1 MRARPAVAAALLSLL
16 AAGAA
21 LAAPAT
27 PAASRSAFPGAS
39 SPWTVD
45 DLVGA
50 ERAEGWTVSPD
61 GRLVAWAQS
70 EVEEVE
76 DEEKRVSNLWLR
88 RIETRESAPLT
99 RGLDRATRPAF
110 SPDSRFLAFLST
122 RKPPGGEDEDDLGD
136 TQVWAIPVGGGEAEP
151 VTRFDRDVLDAAWID
166 ADTLL
171 VLAEESPTAR
181 EREREEADDA
191 AIVVDDAD
199 EKPPVRL
206 FTVSRDGETVR
217 RLSVEDDWVDSV
229 AVSPDGRWAVLT
241 AQQSL
246 SYEFDSRVPPH
257 AYLVDLSTGARR
269 RLLEDGVLLPHTV
282 RWALDAAGFYFANER
297 TRHPLYR
304 MATVT
309 DLHYH
314 DLASGEVTR
323 IDLGTD
329 RGLGGDYRATP
340 DGFVAL
346 LHEGVRYRPA
356 RFVRRG
362 TAWTRRDL
370 SGTHVKN
377 LDEWA
382 LGKDGRTLVY
392 LTSSATTP
400 PQGWVARLD
409 GDRIVGERRI
419 TDLNSGW
426 KGKPTGRAEVLR
438 WTGARGE
445 TVEGILYYPLDWQE
459 GERRPLILD
468 IHGGPAAED
477 RDTWGAGWGVPG
489 LLWRQR
495 GAFILQANYHGSR
508 GYGLDWVESIEKNYY
523 TLEIPDLE
531 AGVDHVIARGLAD
544 PERLA
549 SAGWSNGGILTAEL
563 ITRTRRYKAAMVGAA
578 DVEWISDWGNVDF
591 GASFDNYY
599 FGAPPWEAPEVY
611 IEKSP
616 FFRLTEVT
624 TPTIVFTGTEDRNV
638 PPHQSW
644 SLFRALQQIGKA
656 PSRLVLFPGEPHG
669 LRKVAHQRRQIEET
683 VAWFDRYLFEKAP
696 DPLAA
701 SGAVPKGS
709 ALAALL
715 ARARAARTDG
725 VFGRRAGAALVPE
738 TVPFEGLEVGRF
750 EVTRAQYAA
759 FDPAYSVEPGTADL
773 PATGVGFE
781 QAKRYAEWLA
791 TATGRPFRLPTVKE
805 AEALAEKGEGDGE
818 GNTLDRWAGYTPNP
832 KDRAAIRRALEAAA
846 PVAGEAPLLQPV
858 GSHPGAGDDPVFD
871 LDGNAAEWAVAED
884 GKGQP
889 VGPSADRPE
898 DPRSNDQPPA
908 AYVGL
913 RVVVGAGDGAE
924 EVNGYVVMP
933 SPFQGLGDI
942 GGLFLERPGC
952 MPAPLRG
959 CRRVR
964 LRLRTTLV
972 WDRRPHF
979 WYFGSY
985 NCTLNPPGT
994 LKCVTRP

>member
-1 MRARPAVAAALLSLL
+1 MRARPAAAAVRLLLALL
-16 AAGAA
+16 AAGTMPVA
-21 LAAPAT
+21 LAAPAAS
-27 PAASRSAFPGAS
+27 PASPTSASGPPGR
-39 SPWTVD
+39 WTVD
-45 DLVGA
+45 DLVSS
-50 ERAEGWTVSPD
+50 ERAEGLAVSPD
-61 GRLVAWAQS
+61 GRLAVWVQS
-70 EVEEVE
+70 TVEKVE
-76 DEEKRVSNLWLR
+76 DEEKRVSNLWLHR
-88 RIETRESAPLT
+88 LDAGEPVPLT
-99 RGLDRATRPAF
+99 RGLDRAAKPAF
-110 SPDSRFLAFLST
+110 SPDGRFIAFLST
-122 RKPPGGEDEDDLGD
+122 RTPHGAEEDEEELGD

-181 EREREEADDA
+181 EHEREEAEDT

-229 AVSPDGRWAVLT
+229 AVSPDGRRAVLT

-257 AYLVDLSTGARR
+257 AYLVDLATGARQ
-269 RLLEDGVLLPHTV
+269 RLFADGVLLPHTV
-282 RWALDAAGFYFANER
+282 RWAHDSAGFYLANER

-304 MATVT
+304 TATVT
-309 DLHYH
+309 DLHHH
-314 DLASGEVTR
+314 DLASGTTARV
-323 IDLGTD
+323 DLGTD

-340 DGFVAL
+340 DGFIAL

-370 SGTHVKN
+370 AGTHVRN

-382 LGKDGRTLVY
+382 ISKDGRTLVY

-400 PQGWVARLD
+400 PQGWAARLD
-409 GDRIVGERRI
+409 GDRLVDERRI
-419 TDLNSGW
+419 TDLNSDW

-438 WTGARGE
+438 WAGARGE
-445 TVEGILYYPLDWQE
+445 PVEGILYYPLDWKE
-459 GERRPLILD
+459 GQRRPLILD
-468 IHGGPAAED
+468 IHGGPAGED

-523 TLEIPDLE
+523 ALEIPDLE

-638 PPHQSW
+638 PPSQSW

-683 VAWFDRYLFEKAP
+683 VAWFDRYLFGKAP
-696 DPLAA
+696 DPIAT
-701 SGAVPKGS
+701 SGTVPKDS

-715 ARARAARTDG
+715 ARVKAARTDG
-725 VFGRRAGAALVPE
+725 AFGRRAGSALAPE
-738 TVPFEGLEVGRF
+738 TVSFNGLEVGRF
-750 EVTRAQYAA
+750 EVTRAQLAA
-759 FDPAYSVEPGTADL
+759 FDPGYRVEPGTADL
-773 PATGVGFE
+773 PATGIGFE

-791 TATGRPFRLPTVKE
+791 KATGRPFRLPTVKE
-805 AEALAEKGEGDGE
+805 AEALAKKGRGE

-832 KDRAAIRRALEAAA
+832 KDRATIRRALEAAA
-846 PVAGEAPLLQPV
+846 PATGEAPLLRPV

-884 GKGQP
+884 GTGKP
-889 VGPSADRPE
+889 IGPSADRPE
-898 DPRSNDQPPA
+898 DPRGDDQPA
-908 AYVGL
+908 TAYVGL
-913 RVVVGAGDGAE
+913 RVVVGDARDAE
-924 EVNGYVVMP
+924 
-933 SPFQGLGDI
+933 
-942 GGLFLERPGC
+942 
-952 MPAPLRG
+952 
-959 CRRVR
+959 
-964 LRLRTTLV
+964 
-972 WDRRPHF
+972 
-979 WYFGSY
+979 
-985 NCTLNPPGT
+985 
-994 LKCVTRP
+994 